1 MHIIERLRELLHRG
15 ESPAPVKRARITL
28 RRATDLEDDNSPWWL
43 RIHSRAAGTIAKRRP
58 QPLVRCPD
66 GHRFA
71 IAGGHSVDGTSGE
84 VNPRIGCPKC
94 GWVALVTLAEWDPS

>member
-1 MHIIERLRELLHRG
+1 MIIKRIRKLLSQREP
-15 ESPAPVKRARITL
+15 PAAEIRPRIIL
-28 RRATDLEDDNSPWWL
+28 RRTTDLEDEDSPWWL
-43 RIHSRAAGTIAKRRP
+43 RIHSRAAGTMAKRRP

-71 IAGGHSVDGTSGE
+71 IAGGHSVDGATGE

-94 GWVALVTLAEWDPS
+94 GWAALVRLAEWDPS